1 VQLHEYPGRD
11 VPLAEDLGARA
22 HEHRLEAY
30 VLGDDYMAARDALIQ
45 ACTAA
50 GPGLLVHPYLGT
62 REVLC
67 TGCRLSESSAE
78 GRIARLSLTFV
89 QAGEVS
95 YPSSRPDT
103 AARVGSTAEL
113 ARQASTATF
122 AENFTTRGVPQF
134 VADAAAATASG
145 LSAELAG
152 MPGLAAVASAAVGDF
167 ASNIPDMVRNPGGLA
182 AAVQST
188 VLTVLQSTAASAV
201 SSVVDLDAGLD
212 LVGFGNGLAP
222 VPATTPSRLR
232 QGANQAAFVDL
243 VRRTGVIETMAA
255 VPGAAL
261 ETRDEAVSLGDR
273 IASAVDSIA
282 DAASVA
288 GDDNVFATVS
298 DLHTA
303 VVEDLTAR
311 APDLSGVARV
321 ATLQTEPALV
331 AAYRIYGDASR
342 ADELVRRNGVRH
354 PGFVPGGGELRAL
367 TDG

>member
-1 VQLHEYPGRD
+1 
-11 VPLAEDLGARA
+11 
-22 HEHRLEAY
+22 
-30 VLGDDYMAARDALIQ
+30 
-45 ACTAA
+45 
-50 GPGLLVHPYLGT
+50 
-62 REVLC
+62 
-67 TGCRLSESSAE
+67 
-78 GRIARLSLTFV
+78 
-89 QAGEVS
+89 
-95 YPSSRPDT
+95 
-103 AARVGSTAEL
+103 
-113 ARQASTATF
+113 
-122 AENFTTRGVPQF
+122 
-134 VADAAAATASG
+134 
-145 LSAELAG
+145 
-152 MPGLAAVASAAVGDF
+152 VGDF

-201 SSVVDLDAGLD
+201 SSSVDLDAGLD

-232 QGANQAAFVDL
+232 QEANQAAFVDL

-273 IASAVDSIA
+273 IAAAVDSIA
-282 DAASVA
+282 DDASVA